1 VPDKTITFKVDAD
14 GPIARWYESLERGE
28 RSEAIRRALRARIG
42 AGEPDPDAKL
52 DDVLDTV
59 HRIERRLEDGLMVQR
74 EDWDEPDEAAGAL
87 DALAEIG
94 GGN

>member
-1 VPDKTITFKVDAD
+1 MPDKTITFKVDAD
-14 GPIARWYESLERGE
+14 GPIARWYESLKRGE

-52 DDVLDTV
+52 DNVLDAV
-59 HRIERRLEDGLMVQR
+59 HRIERRLEDGLGGQR